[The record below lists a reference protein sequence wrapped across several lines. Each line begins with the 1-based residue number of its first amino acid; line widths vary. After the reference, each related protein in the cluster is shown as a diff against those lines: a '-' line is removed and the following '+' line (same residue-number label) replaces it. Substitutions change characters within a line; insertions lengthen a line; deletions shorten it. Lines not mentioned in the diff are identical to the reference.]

1 MKPFAWFKSTFH
13 KPENWCFGLILAVYL
28 LTRLWGID
36 QFPIYFFSDEAIQP
50 VLAADLASRAFFDA
64 QAHFLPTFFQNVD
77 KYSLGTT
84 VYLHVLPTL
93 LFGKSVAVTR
103 GVSALVSLLA
113 VLAVSLTLKNVFQ
126 RRAWWLA
133 GLLLSITPAW
143 FLHSRTAFETVSFV
157 SFYALFLYFY
167 LRYRQGFSGQLSP
180 ALVCGALAFY
190 AYNPGQVV
198 IVVTGLGLLLSDLRW
213 HWEQRPTTLRGLALL
228 TLLSLPFLRYLLT
241 YPGENLQHLATLNS
255 YWTQTLPLTE
265 KLRLYALNYLSG
277 LNPLYWYL
285 PNPLDLARH
294 LMKGYGHIL
303 LASAPLALIGFLWLV
318 RRVSNPSARIV
329 LIAWLAAPT
338 GAALVGPS
346 VTRWLVMV
354 LPLALFTALGL
365 SLSLEAL
372 ETRFPRLRQ
381 APTHLSLALLLTFNL
396 AMTGDALRNG
406 PTWNQDYTLYGLQYG
421 GQQVFSAIRDQQR
434 ADPDLIV
441 IVSPR
446 WANNVPVLGQFFLPN
461 LYTTYFVSVDAYL
474 SAYWPIDP
482 NTLFILLP
490 DEFERVQKSQKFKTI
505 ALEQVLNYPNGQPGF
520 YFARLTYVD
529 HIQELLPPPAR
540 P

>member
-1 MKPFAWFKSTFH
+1 MKLFARFKALFQ

-28 LTRLWGID
+28 LTRLWAID

-93 LFGKSVAVTR
+93 LLGKSVIVAR

-113 VLAVSLTLKNVFQ
+113 VLAVSLMLKNVFQ
-126 RRAWWLA
+126 RRDWWLA

-143 FLHSRTAFETVSFV
+143 FLHSRTTFETVSFV

-167 LRYRQGFSGQLSP
+167 LRYRQGFSSQLYP

-213 HWEQRPTTLRGLALL
+213 HWEQRPTTLRGLGLL
-228 TLLSLPFLRYLLT
+228 ALLSLPFVRYLLT

-255 YWTQTLPLTE
+255 YWTQTLPLAE

-285 PNPLDLARH
+285 PNTLDLARH

-303 LASAPLALIGFLWLV
+303 IISAPLALIGFVWML
-318 RRVSNPSARIV
+318 RRLASPSARIL

-338 GAALVGPS
+338 GAALVGPG
-346 VTRWLVMV
+346 VTRLLVMV
-354 LPLALFTALGL
+354 IPLALFTALGL
-365 SLSLEAL
+365 SLSLETL
-372 ETRFPRLRQ
+372 ENRFPHLRQ
-381 APTHLSLALLLTFNL
+381 IPTTLSLALLLAFNL
-396 AMTGDALRNG
+396 AMTVDALRNG
-406 PTWNQDYTLYGLQYG
+406 PTWFQDYGLYGMQYG
-421 GQQVFSAIRDQQR
+421 GQQVFSTVRELQR
-434 ADPDLIV
+434 TDPELIV

-446 WANNVPVLGQFFLPN
+446 WANNVPVLGEFFLPN
-461 LYTTYFVSVDAYL
+461 LYTTYFVPVDSYL

-482 NTLFILLP
+482 DSLFVLLP
-490 DEFERVQKSQKFKTI
+490 DELQRAQASQKFKTVEI
-505 ALEQVLNYPNGQPGF
+505 QQVLNYPNGQPGF
-520 YFARLTYVD
+520 YFVRLEYLEN
-529 HIQELLPPPAR
+529 IQEILPQP
-540 P
+540 